1 MMHLRCSVPDCGTTL
16 DRHDRALACPKCGDL
31 LEVAI
36 EPGQLDPAFVK
47 NLWRERRLSFH
58 PRYASGV
65 WRFRE
70 FLPEYAEQ
78 EIVTLGEGNV
88 PLVRASKAAAWAG
101 VRNLWFKHLG
111 WNPTGSFKD
120 LGMTAGITEAKFLGV
135 KTVACASTGN
145 TAASLAAY
153 AARGGMMARVYL
165 PAGQASPNKL
175 AQALDFGAEV
185 MQIEGSF
192 DDALDNLLRGR
203 DRDLYFLNSI
213 NPFRIEGQKTAMF
226 ELLEQFEWQVPDY
239 LIVPGGNLGN
249 SSAFGKAFMEL
260 KKFGFVEKLPKIV
273 IVQAQGANPLARL
286 WRSGA
291 KQLEAV
297 PYPDTI
303 ATAIRIGNPR
313 SWKKALNAIEFTG
326 GLVMDVSDE
335 EIGEAKA
342 MIGRDGIGCEPA
354 SATTLAGIRKLAST
368 GEIDRDAVIAA
379 VLTGHALKDT
389 DYIIQSHQKRESRE
403 ASAVPAH

>member
-1 MMHLRCSVPDCGTTL
+1 MTHLRCSAPDCRTKL
-16 DRHDRALACPKCGDL
+16 DLHEPALACPACGDL

-36 EPGQLDPAFVK
+36 QPDEFDPSTLK
-47 NLWRERRLSFH
+47 NVWRERRLSFH

-70 FLPEYAEQ
+70 LLPEYLEQ
-78 EIVTLGEGNV
+78 HVVTLGEGNV
-88 PLVRASKAAAWAG
+88 PLVRALKAAEWAG
-101 VRNLWFKHLG
+101 VRHLWFKHLG

-120 LGMTAGITEAKFLGV
+120 LGMTAGITEAKFLDA

-153 AARGGMMARVYL
+153 AARAGMRARVYL

-185 MQIEGSF
+185 VQIEGSF
-192 DDALDNLLRGR
+192 DDALDTLLRGA
-203 DRDLYFLNSI
+203 DGNLYFLNSI

-226 ELLEQFEWQVPDY
+226 ELLEQFEWRAPDY
-239 LIVPGGNLGN
+239 LVVPGGNLGN
-249 SSAFGKAFMEL
+249 SSSFGKAFMEL
-260 KKFGFVEKLPKIV
+260 KQFGFIDKIPKMV
-273 IVQAQGANPLARL
+273 IVQALGANPLARL

-291 KQLEAV
+291 QELESL
-297 PYPDTI
+297 PYPETV

-313 SWKKALNAIEFTG
+313 SWKKALKAIEFTG
-326 GLVMDVSDE
+326 GLVMDVTDE

-342 MIGRDGIGCEPA
+342 IIGRDGIGCEPA
-354 SATTLAGIRKLAST
+354 SAATLAGIRKLAST
-368 GEIDRDAVIAA
+368 GEIDRDAIVAS

-389 DYIIQSHQKRESRE
+389 DFIIKSHQKHELRE
-403 ASAVPAH
+403 ASAVPTH